1 MNKIKRIVAFMLL
14 AVIGLSCF
22 TGCDVINGLINP
34 TPDSGSGNENETGS
48 GKTYTF
54 EAEGIDFSGLT
65 SFGYSIN
72 ISETEMILGEHSNV
86 PENVVKSASNG
97 CFVGYFNPQGENGLT
112 LTFVINADKASE
124 ENTMTL
130 RLATEYGT
138 MTITPDDMDVTV
150 NGTALQYDAIT
161 VVGENLTS
169 VSQWHGYVVPFN
181 DYKLSAKFALK
192 EGENVITLKIK
203 ANELGFAD
211 DVMLKSVGP
220 GLDCIK
226 IRSESNLTWES
237 LWEDNKAEL
246 GI

>member
-1 MNKIKRIVAFMLL
+1 MKKIIAFMLL
-14 AVIGLSCF
+14 AVISLSCLS
-22 TGCDVINGLINP
+22 GCDIINGFINP
-34 TPDSGSGNENETGS
+34 TPDSNDDVNSGT

-54 EAEGIDFSGLT
+54 EAEGVDFSGLT

-72 ISETEMILGEHSNV
+72 ISETEMILGEHTNV
-86 PENVVKSASNG
+86 PANVVSSASNG
-97 CFVGYFNPQGENGLT
+97 CFVGYFNPQGDNGLT

-124 ENTMTL
+124 DNTMTL

-138 MTITPDDMDVTV
+138 MTISPDDMDVTV
-150 NGTALQYDAIT
+150 NGTALQYDPIT

-169 VSQWHGYVVPFN
+169 VNQWHGYVVPFN
-181 DYKLSAKFALK
+181 DYKLSSKFALK

-220 GLDCIK
+220 GVDCIK
-226 IRSESNLTWES
+226 IRSESTLTWES
-237 LWEDNKAEL
+237 LWEDNKDEL